1 MLTLNDCGITSLTN
15 FPILPALIRL
25 DMVFNSIPGEDLQY
39 LVHSRHLQT
48 IMFGANQIKNI
59 NDLTALKGMRK
70 LLQLDL
76 LNNPVVK

>member
-1 MLTLNDCGITSLTN
+1 MLTLNDCAIVSLEN

-25 DMVFNSIPGEDLQY
+25 DMVFNSIPGEHLQY
-39 LVHSRHLQT
+39 LAHSRHLQT
-48 IMFGANQIKNI
+48 IMFRANQVKSID
-59 NDLTALKGMRK
+59 DLAALKGMKK